1 MNDKIENIF
10 PSNLATKKMNSF
22 VKKEQINNIKN
33 VNNKYEKSFLNLSL
47 QNIKEQKT
55 ENKIEELYITKE
67 DNNIISYYYDTIK
80 YLKNS
85 VEFIDYNF
93 FLLKSKNYIP
103 KFKYDFYCRNNNNYN
118 EKYINDYNNTNNN
131 MYNFYFSEQDLYNN
145 LEYVKSNDNNL
156 KSQEYKIGNFKVNQN
171 INSESNNDIIEG
183 LEKNIVGYLERN
195 LKSQNNFINNVNC
208 PPFVP
213 SNYYRKESDKLRKE
227 SNDSSSKDKESDSTS
242 AISEKEKKEEN
253 NFESYNKTVHNNKQ
267 NLEKVEYLV
276 EMFGR
281 KGWICKLCNNFNY
294 ETRTKCNR
302 CGIMKKPKNIVDLN
316 HRMNQN
322 NKKGDWTCIN
332 CRNLNYSFRT
342 VCNRCKIPKIN
353 LFLDETTNFNNKE
366 IFQKFPLYSFSPSFN
381 YFNNNVQK
389 FNGK

>member
-1 MNDKIENIF
+1 MNDKIENMF

-47 QNIKEQKT
+47 QNIKEPKT

-85 VEFIDYNF
+85 VELIDYNF

-118 EKYINDYNNTNNN
+118 EKYINNYNNTNNN

-145 LEYVKSNDNNL
+145 LEYVKSNDNYL
-156 KSQEYKIGNFKVNQN
+156 KSQEYKISNFKVNQN

-183 LEKNIVGYLERN
+183 LEKNIVSGYLEIN
-195 LKSQNNFINNVNC
+195 LKSQNNFINNINY

-213 SNYYRKESDKLRKE
+213 SNYYRKENDKLRKE

-281 KGWICKLCNNFNY
+281 KGWICKLL
-294 ETRTKCNR
+294 
-302 CGIMKKPKNIVDLN
+302 G
-316 HRMNQN
+316 
-322 NKKGDWTCIN
+322 
-332 CRNLNYSFRT
+332 
-342 VCNRCKIPKIN
+342 
-353 LFLDETTNFNNKE
+353 
-366 IFQKFPLYSFSPSFN
+366 
-381 YFNNNVQK
+381 
-389 FNGK
+389 